1 MLLGLHRV
9 KVHKVK
15 LRHLRRSVTTVTD
28 VSVVSGRIDAVN
40 LSVEEVV
47 TKNLSKLEKVREIEA
62 GMPDGG
68 MPDDH

>member
-1 MLLGLHRV
+1 MLGVHRV
-9 KVHKVK
+9 KLHKVK
-15 LRHLRRSVTTVTD
+15 LRHLRRSVTTVSD

-47 TKNLSKLEKVREIEA
+47 TKNLSKLETVREIEA